1 MNDPKDFSRAD
12 WEWCIDQ
19 YIVGYQHCKRDR
31 ELMKRRF
38 LDGVLIEPLAEEFDM
53 TVENAKRIVRRSKE
67 KIFKHI

>member
-1 MNDPKDFSRAD
+1 MNDSKDFSRSD
-12 WEWCIDQ
+12 WEWYIDE

-53 TVENAKRIVRRSKE
+53 TVENAKRIIRRCKE